1 LTRVFKSKL
10 ERKIYFRKVF
20 EELLQQN
27 RFLIVINSAG
37 LRAKLLVKLR
47 RLADEYGYILKGGK
61 NGVLLKAIENIYP
74 NDVDKIK
81 PHLQGQNIFIFTNN
95 DPVDLAIKL
104 SQIEISLP
112 ASPGD
117 IAPDDIVIPAG
128 NTGIPPGPIIGLF
141 SSLNIPTKI
150 ISGTIHITR
159 DVLIAKK
166 GDKISLDIA
175 NILSKL
181 GIEPIIAKVKFR
193 FAYDFMD
200 KIVLMDKDLV
210 PDLEQIKSSISE
222 CASKAFYLSI
232 GIKYPAKQTIPV
244 LLLNATTIARN
255 IAFKLRYVTDRN
267 IPEML
272 HLAVKIA
279 EKLNEHVSS

>member
-1 LTRVFKSKL
+1 LARVFKSKL

-20 EELLQQN
+20 EELLRQN

-61 NGVLLKAIENIYP
+61 NGVLLKAIENVYP
-74 NDVDKIK
+74 KDADKIK
-81 PHLQGQNIFIFTNN
+81 PYLHGQNMFIFTNN

-117 IAPDDIVIPAG
+117 IAPDDIIIPAG

-181 GIEPIIAKVKFR
+181 GIEPIVAKVKFR
-193 FAYDFMD
+193 FAYDFAD
-200 KIVLMDKDLV
+200 KIVLTDKDLV
-210 PDLEQIKSSISE
+210 PNLEEIKSSISE
-222 CASKAFYLSI
+222 CASRAFYLSI
-232 GIKYPAKQTIPV
+232 GIKYPARQTVPI

-255 IAFKLRYVTDRN
+255 VALKLRYVTDKN

-279 EKLNEHVSS
+279 RKLAEHTG